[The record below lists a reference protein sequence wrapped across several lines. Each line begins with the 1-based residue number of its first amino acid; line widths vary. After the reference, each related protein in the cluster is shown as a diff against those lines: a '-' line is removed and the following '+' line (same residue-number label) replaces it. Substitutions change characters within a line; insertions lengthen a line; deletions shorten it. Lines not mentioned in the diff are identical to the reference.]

1 MVWKEPGKDK
11 DPWHDGGR
19 GSPDLEK
26 LVQDLH
32 RRFDSLFRRR
42 RRRAR
47 GHDYLWIIPL
57 LFAAWLISGFYVV
70 DAGDRGV
77 NLLLGRYQAVT
88 QPGLHWHVPW
98 PLGGREIVAGVD
110 SGSDYVRSYNS
121 LLTADG
127 NAVTAEVDV
136 HYRIVDLPAYL
147 YASAVPG
154 DGSAAVDILGKL
166 ADGAVSDAVAKAAM
180 GDLLGKGV
188 DAVENAVRA
197 RLTVSLRGRGTGLD
211 VIQVEL
217 RKMTLPA
224 PVSAA
229 YAGVRQAQQDAQKQ
243 ADEAQAYAAD
253 MLPRARG
260 DADSRVESAR
270 AYASAVVERARGDVA
285 AFDDLLTAYRRA
297 PAVTRESLTFSTF
310 EEILAHVQRVIVV
323 GKDNHVT
330 LSLEKPTAAGPV
342 APLAQKPSGGKPV
355 PTKPPAGGGGGGV
368 P

>member
-11 DPWHDGGR
+11 DPWDQGGQ

-42 RRRAR
+42 RRHR
-47 GHDYLWIIPL
+47 GHDYLWLIPL
-57 LFAAWLISGFYVV
+57 LFASWIISGFYVV
-70 DAGDRGV
+70 DEGDRGV

-88 QPGLHWHVPW
+88 QPGLHWHAPW
-98 PLGGREIVAGVD
+98 PLGGKEIVAGVD
-110 SGSDYVRSYNS
+110 SGSDYLRSYNS

-127 NAVTAEVDV
+127 YAVTVEAGV

-147 YASAVPG
+147 YANAVPG
-154 DGSAAVDILGKL
+154 GGTAAVDILGNL
-166 ADGAVSDAVAKAAM
+166 ADEAVSGAIATVPM

-188 DAVENAVRA
+188 DGVENTAHA
-197 RLTVSLRGRGTGLD
+197 RLMESLKGRSTGLE
-211 VIQVEL
+211 VTQVEL
-217 RKMTLPA
+217 RKISMPA
-224 PVSAA
+224 PVAAA
-229 YAGVRQAQQDAQKQ
+229 YAGVRQAQLDAQKQ
-243 ADEAQAYAAD
+243 ADESQAYAAD
-253 MLPRARG
+253 VLARARG
-260 DADSRVESAR
+260 EADSRVEAAK
-270 AYASAVVERARGDVA
+270 AYAGAVVERAHGDVA
-285 AFDDLLTAYRRA
+285 AFDDLLVAYRRA

-330 LSLEKPTAAGPV
+330 LSLEKPAASPTAPTV
-342 APLAQKPSGGKPV
+342 QKSPSDKPAS
-355 PTKPPAGGGGGGV
+355 PKPPAGADGGGE